1 MGIWI
6 GMGQDLHRD
15 LDRDLE
21 RDLDRDL
28 ARDLDR
34 VLHRNLDKDVD
45 EILHHSHW
53 PCVHANR
60 KTCHREKS
68 MPACVFRSQSNLPPN
83 IPATHL
89 IQNDLQPK

>member
-6 GMGQDLHRD
+6 GMGQDLH
-15 LDRDLE
+15 

-60 KTCHREKS
+60 KTCHREKF
-68 MPACVFRSQSNLPPN
+68 MPACAFRYHFSHSPS